1 MSMTLEQRFV
11 ARGLK
16 MTSPRRIIL
25 SVLEAS
31 DDHPDAMAVHDRA
44 RQTDPEIAMATV
56 YRTLNLLE
64 DLGLI
69 ERHDF
74 GDGRAR
80 YEDASKD
87 HHDHLINVETGDIVE
102 FHNAALE
109 TLKSEIADRLGFDL
123 VDHRLELYGKPK
135 RS

>member
-16 MTSPRRIIL
+16 MTAPRRIIL

-44 RQTDPEIAMATV
+44 RENDPEIAMATV

-80 YEDASKD
+80 YEDAGKD
-87 HHDHLINVETGDIVE
+87 HHDHLINLETGEIVE
-102 FHNAALE
+102 FHDEALE
-109 TLKSEIADRLGFDL
+109 ALKRNIADRLGFEL
-123 VDHRLELYGKPK
+123 TDHRLELYGKPK
-135 RS
+135 QR

>member
-16 MTSPRRIIL
+16 MTEPRRIIL
-25 SVLEAS
+25 SVLQAS
-31 DDHPDAMAVHDRA
+31 EDHPDAMAIHERA
-44 RQTDPEIAMATV
+44 RQNDPEIAMATV

-80 YEDASKD
+80 YEDAGKD
-87 HHDHLINVETGDIVE
+87 HHDHLINVETGEIVE
-102 FHNAALE
+102 FHDAALE
-109 TLKSEIADRLGFDL
+109 TLKRDIADRLGFEL
-123 VDHRLELYGKPK
+123 ADHRLELYGKPK
-135 RS
+135 PS